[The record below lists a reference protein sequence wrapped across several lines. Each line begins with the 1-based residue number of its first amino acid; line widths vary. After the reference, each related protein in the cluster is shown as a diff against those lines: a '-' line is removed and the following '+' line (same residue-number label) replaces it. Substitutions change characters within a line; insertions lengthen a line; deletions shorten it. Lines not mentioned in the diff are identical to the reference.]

1 MNKTIERMFK
11 DLEVIYKTEF
21 KEFREECVKFVL
33 ADRTGCE
40 RAVYILIEDP
50 SRYLNKREL
59 KRHNDLLEVLN
70 HKYEESRKEVNQ

>member
-1 MNKTIERMFK
+1 MNKTIQRMFK

-21 KEFREECVKFVL
+21 QEDGFECAKFVL
-33 ADRTGCE
+33 VDRTGSE
-40 RAVYILIEDP
+40 RAVYILIKDP
-50 SRYLNKREL
+50 SRLMMKREL